1 MHEIGLTDY
10 YFKELLSKNKE
21 YRAVLVNG
29 ICGLNIS
36 PDELIELNSEERD
49 SVTYKTIQFDIKL
62 VANNIK
68 FDIEAQKNIVDSS
81 LNKYGEYEYDI
92 NRAIYYLTVLHSGQ
106 YRYREKGY
114 DSRQSIVVFLYNY
127 DIPGDDYIQKIKLC
141 NQKYNREYDNIQ
153 IYRVSLAKIPENS
166 KIELERALKLLSELD
181 LDQYLE
187 DDSAIVKEAA
197 DMLSTYDK
205 SERAAELREARAKA
219 ELDKNSE
226 LEVARKQGKA
236 IGLEQGKEESKAQTI
251 SHMKAQGLDAKTI
264 SKLTGYSLE
273 SVVKVFESKWWWLY
287 GWKRKTSR
295 AKRSKSQSGIR

>member
-127 DIPGDDYIQKIKLC
+127 DIPGDDYIQKIQLC
-141 NQKYNREYDNIQ
+141 NQQYNREYDNIQ

-166 KIELERALKLLSELD
+166 TIELERALKLLSELD

-236 IGLEQGKEESKAQTI
+236 IGLEEGKTIGLEEGKAIGLEENKAQTI

-273 SVVKVFESKWWWLY
+273 SVVKVFESK
-287 GWKRKTSR
+287 
-295 AKRSKSQSGIR
+295 

>member
-1 MHEIGLTDY
+1 
-10 YFKELLSKNKE
+10 
-21 YRAVLVNG
+21 
-29 ICGLNIS
+29 
-36 PDELIELNSEERD
+36 
-49 SVTYKTIQFDIKL
+49 
-62 VANNIK
+62 
-68 FDIEAQKNIVDSS
+68 
-81 LNKYGEYEYDI
+81 
-92 NRAIYYLTVLHSGQ
+92 
-106 YRYREKGY
+106 
-114 DSRQSIVVFLYNY
+114 VFLYNY
-127 DIPGDDYIQKIKLC
+127 DIPGDDYIQKIQLC
-141 NQKYNREYDNIQ
+141 NQQYNREYDNIQ

-166 KIELERALKLLSELD
+166 TIELERALKLLSELD

-236 IGLEQGKEESKAQTI
+236 IGLEEGKAIGLEEGKEENKVQTI

-273 SVVKVFESKWWWLY
+273 SVVKVFESK
-287 GWKRKTSR
+287 
-295 AKRSKSQSGIR
+295 